1 MTNLPELFDEQ
12 GQRVALQRQLGSG
25 GEGAVFTLPND
36 SSLVAKVYHRPP
48 SAQTA
53 EKLGIMVAIAH
64 SQLLK
69 VAAWPKSLLYH
80 GRTRQ
85 LAGFLM
91 PRLSDCQPIQQ
102 LYNPVQRLKCFPRAG
117 WDFQVRAAVNLAAA
131 FDEVH
136 KAGGLVGD
144 VNQSNVQVS
153 SQALIRLIDCDSFQI
168 QAKGK
173 SFLCEVGVA
182 HYIPPELQGK
192 SLRGLVRSQNHDRFG
207 LAVLIYQLLF
217 VGRHPYA
224 GVYRGPGDPS
234 FEQLIAEYRFA
245 QGPAASTWGMSAPP
259 YTPTFAD
266 IPTDLGLL
274 FRRAFE
280 RGSESGTRPRPADWC
295 AALQGLEHAFEEC
308 ADDPGHKYWA
318 NARSC
323 VWCRLA
329 AHGGPEYY
337 FDVAGGGGTFAV
349 EEAKLQKIIARL
361 QACGPV
367 ALPFNRKRYMPAQ
380 PLVAEPLPPHLNDY
394 RSSALILA
402 VAIGLCLCA
411 MPLGFFIRGMG
422 LFGFLGSLTFGV
434 WLAVHY
440 FRSPW
445 YREYS
450 GRLSA
455 RNRALRNLEAV
466 EEAWKQ
472 TVVRFRKAREHPS
485 RSAEILIAQCREL
498 GPRYQAEIQEIVA
511 HAQSNARK
519 RHLRLHLITDADI
532 PLIGAS
538 RKQMLASNQIFTA
551 ADVEEYR
558 VLETRGFGEAL
569 TRSLLEWKED
579 VLRRF
584 RFDPKESISP
594 SDHKEIRLNYQT
606 SQQKIL
612 AELEAATATLE
623 ALTPACRA
631 ELQKLTPDLKQ
642 ALAQLEQAE
651 CNLKLLQQK

>member
-1 MTNLPELFDEQ
+1 MTTLPDLFDGH
-12 GQRVALQRQLGSG
+12 GQRVKLERLLGCG
-25 GEGAVFTLPND
+25 GEGAVFTVPAD
-36 SSLVAKVYHRPP
+36 SSVVAKVYHRPP

-53 EKLGIMVAIAH
+53 EKLGIMVDIANP
-64 SQLLK
+64 QLLK
-69 VAAWPKSLLYH
+69 LAAWPMSLLYQ

-85 LAGFLM
+85 LAGFMM

-102 LYNPVQRLKCFPRAG
+102 LYNPVQRLKRFPRAA
-117 WDFQVRAAVNLAAA
+117 WDFQVRAAANLAAA
-131 FDEVH
+131 FEEVH

-153 SQALIRLIDCDSFQI
+153 AQALIRLIDCDSFQI
-168 QAKGK
+168 KAKGK

-182 HYIPPELQGK
+182 HYLAPELQGK
-192 SLRGLVRSQNHDRFG
+192 SLRGLVRSENHDRFG

-224 GVYRGPGDPS
+224 GVYRGQGDPS

-245 QGPAASTWGMSAPP
+245 QGPMSHTWGMSPPP

-266 IPTDLGLL
+266 IPGDLAQL

-280 RGSESGTRPRPADWC
+280 RGSEAGTRPKPADWRM
-295 AALQGLEHAFEEC
+295 ALQRLEQSFEVC
-308 ADDPGHKYWA
+308 AVDSGHKYWDKSP
-318 NARSC
+318 SC

-329 AHGGPEYY
+329 EHGGPEYY
-337 FDVAGGGGTFAV
+337 FDVAPGSGPFAV
-349 EEAKLQKIIARL
+349 DEAKLQKILERL

-367 ALPFNRKRYMPAQ
+367 ALPFNRKRYMPTQ
-380 PLVAEPLPPHLNDY
+380 PLVAEPLPPRLNDY
-394 RSSALILA
+394 RSSAIILA
-402 VAIGLCLCA
+402 VAVGFCLCA
-411 MPLGFFIRGMG
+411 MPLGFFVRGMG
-422 LFGFLGSLTFGV
+422 LFGFLGSLTFGI

-445 YREYS
+445 YREYTR
-450 GRLSA
+450 RLAA
-455 RNRALRNLEAV
+455 RKQARKNLEAI
-466 EEAWKQ
+466 EEVWKQ

-485 RSAEILIAQCREL
+485 RSAETLIAQCREL
-498 GPRYQAEIQEIVA
+498 GPKYQAEIQEIVA
-511 HAQSNARK
+511 DAQSNARK

-532 PLIGAS
+532 PLIGAG

-558 VLETRGFGEAL
+558 VLETKGFGDVL
-569 TRSLLEWKED
+569 TRSLLDWKED

-642 ALAQLEQAE
+642 ALARLEQTE